1 MKKTLF
7 LVLAAVAL
15 AVAGCAGNKSKSKS
29 LYDERPS
36 YYNEEP
42 CPSGQ

>member
-7 LVLAAVAL
+7 LVLAAVA
-15 AVAGCAGNKSKSKS
+15 AGNKSKSKS